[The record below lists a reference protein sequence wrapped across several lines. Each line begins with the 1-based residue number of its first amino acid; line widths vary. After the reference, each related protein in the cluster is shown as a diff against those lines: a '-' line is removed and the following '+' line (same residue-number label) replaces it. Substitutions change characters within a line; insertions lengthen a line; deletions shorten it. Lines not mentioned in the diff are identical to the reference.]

1 MSLKKKQHF
10 SQKLP
15 NDLFS
20 SVLQESDPW
29 SS

>member
-15 NDLFS
+15 YVLFS
-20 SVLQESDPW
+20 SVLQESEAW